1 MLNHNKRLIKSKS
14 KILLLA
20 LCIFG
25 LLFSYSCNCRN
36 NSTAP
41 VDNTEPKVYTPAT
54 TLSRTLMVVKSD
66 GSDTSLPI
74 GITVSDASYTW
85 EVSGDLTTDTFEIVD
100 GNLKVKQEKLA
111 DITADKKTAT
121 LTVNYQKLPTFKE
134 NDTLSKESDTFNIEV
149 IKATAI
155 SLGNQVKGIFGSTS
169 GDIRAFNVNGVTF
182 LVDAVTVDGT
192 KFTLDSVGADNNDK
206 SDYETK
212 QIGKEYFGSDA
223 LLGELKKSLTGSLK
237 NYISDITYNK
247 NLANGEAQVFYYT
260 LTTKDTC
267 EIDSKE
273 FSVVINNDKHRTSG
287 KLAIEWTEN

>member
-1 MLNHNKRLIKSKS
+1 MLNHKHNACKSKS

-25 LLFSYSCNCRN
+25 LVFSYSCSCRN
-36 NSTAP
+36 SPTNP
-41 VDNTEPKVYTPAT
+41 DNTDPKVYTPAT

-149 IKATAI
+149 VKATAVTKTRLDTIIKKEPIIQVGEYGFITSTAKNGTLTAQNSLELKGNDALDPNYFI
-155 SLGNQVKGIFGSTS
+155 SELKRKFLMDKTKVSEY
-169 GDIRAFNVNGVTF
+169 GVIYTD
-182 LVDAVTVDGT
+182 V
-192 KFTLDSVGADNNDK
+192 TLDKMMPEDGNA
-206 SDYETK
+206 ETISFK
-212 QIGKEYFGSDA
+212 LKFILTPEYDGECYYV
-223 LLGELKKSLTGSLK
+223 LELKAVSSV
-237 NYISDITYNK
+237 DNK
-247 NLANGEAQVFYYT
+247 
-260 LTTKDTC
+260 
-267 EIDSKE
+267 
-273 FSVVINNDKHRTSG
+273 G
-287 KLAIEWTEN
+287 KWSTQK

>member
-1 MLNHNKRLIKSKS
+1 MLNHKHNACKSKS

-121 LTVNYQKLPTFKE
+121 LAVNYQKLPTFKE

-149 IKATAI
+149 VKAQKK
-155 SLGNQVKGIFGSTS
+155 SLDDFKSVFTTDIGAWAYNDVSIQFHSPTSDGNGFAFDAKG
-169 GDIRAFNVNGVTF
+169 
-182 LVDAVTVDGT
+182 
-192 KFTLDSVGADNNDK
+192 KDNNDA
-206 SDYETK
+206 SDYETQK
-212 QIGKEYFGSDA
+212 FGKEVFAEA
-223 LLGELKKSLTGSLK
+223 LLVQLKKGVSGSSKAYLK
-237 NYISDITYNK
+237 DVTFSRLLQDGDNY
-247 NLANGEAQVFYYT
+247 VFYYN
-260 LTTKDTC
+260 LDIDDAYEFPTK
-267 EIDSKE
+267 EISIKIVNSKHPT
-273 FSVVINNDKHRTSG
+273 KGT
-287 KLAIEWTEN
+287 LAIEWS

>member
-74 GITVSDASYTW
+74 GITISDASYTW

-111 DITADKKTAT
+111 DITVDKKTAT
-121 LTVNYQKLPTFKE
+121 RTVN
-134 NDTLSKESDTFNIEV
+134 
-149 IKATAI
+149 
-155 SLGNQVKGIFGSTS
+155 
-169 GDIRAFNVNGVTF
+169 
-182 LVDAVTVDGT
+182 
-192 KFTLDSVGADNNDK
+192 
-206 SDYETK
+206 
-212 QIGKEYFGSDA
+212 
-223 LLGELKKSLTGSLK
+223 
-237 NYISDITYNK
+237 
-247 NLANGEAQVFYYT
+247 
-260 LTTKDTC
+260 
-267 EIDSKE
+267 
-273 FSVVINNDKHRTSG
+273 
-287 KLAIEWTEN
+287 